1 MAVVSIIYFKESNI
15 SSTITLPCLSISKQ
29 FIFIHMLISCFK
41 TVNVKDDYNKLL
53 LIVLTLEKK
62 GTSEHIIV
70 RKH

>member
-1 MAVVSIIYFKESNI
+1 
-15 SSTITLPCLSISKQ
+15 
-29 FIFIHMLISCFK
+29 MLISCFK